1 MKEKLTNIILK
12 HCDGDLVVIN
22 LSGMV
27 DEIEELYASERKIN
41 ADLAVDWAGID
52 PVKWGE
58 LERPIVDE
66 SLDKFEKNRIQGD
79 IDMEEI

>member
-12 HCDGDLVVIN
+12 YCDNDLMIVN

-27 DEIEELYASERKIN
+27 DEIEELYASERWTKIN
-41 ADLAVDWAGID
+41 AELATDWAAID
-52 PVKWGE
+52 PVKWGD
-58 LERPIVDE
+58 LR
-66 SLDKFEKNRIQGD
+66 KQGD